1 MKYGSAQSLAGI
13 LSQGKRCSIG
23 RAPIILNQLKSIEI
37 NVLRQ
42 HWSCTVQC
50 TSLEEPFD
58 RLVPAFD
65 YGNFH
70 SAICLPFCLK
80 RTTSYIKFTKLIRIE
95 FKQLVLQTS
104 ITAVSE
110 FLPLNSQSS
119 VSVLE
124 VFDSSLK
131 HCTAQADPNYN
142 GHSVATR
149 RIIVLAWTHHQG
161 PPFLHYT

>member
-1 MKYGSAQSLAGI
+1 MVYSIDATTAMQTRGLVYEVWVRLESSRHSFL
-13 LSQGKRCSIG
+13 GKRCSIG

-95 FKQLVLQTS
+95 FK
-104 ITAVSE
+104 
-110 FLPLNSQSS
+110 
-119 VSVLE
+119 
-124 VFDSSLK
+124 
-131 HCTAQADPNYN
+131 
-142 GHSVATR
+142 
-149 RIIVLAWTHHQG
+149 
-161 PPFLHYT
+161 